1 MGVRGR
7 LSVWRRQIPQNSGG
21 NEGEAELKKN
31 FEGERINRKEK
42 ETVLWKKE
50 ETTSD
55 PERTN
60 RAENDL
66 RNGKAKILVTYVGP
80 SVSSLLLVHYVV
92 ECCLLLRKGLL
103 HWHWQMC
110 GVRQICVNM
119 AHWKD
124 WSAMLAAGCGVLCWR
139 VYVWSP

>member
-50 ETTSD
+50 QTTAD

-60 RAENDL
+60 NFWLTKLGQVCRVFSWCTTL
-66 RNGKAKILVTYVGP
+66 S
-80 SVSSLLLVHYVV
+80 SVVS
-92 ECCLLLRKGLL
+92 C
-103 HWHWQMC
+103 
-110 GVRQICVNM
+110 
-119 AHWKD
+119 
-124 WSAMLAAGCGVLCWR
+124 
-139 VYVWSP
+139 

>member
-50 ETTSD
+50 ETTAD

-66 RNGKAKILVTYVGP
+66 RNGKAKILVNYVGP
-80 SVSSLLLVHYVV
+80 SVSGLLLVHYVV

-103 HWHWQMC
+103 HIGIGRC
-110 GVRQICVNM
+110 AESGR
-119 AHWKD
+119 
-124 WSAMLAAGCGVLCWR
+124 
-139 VYVWSP
+139 YV